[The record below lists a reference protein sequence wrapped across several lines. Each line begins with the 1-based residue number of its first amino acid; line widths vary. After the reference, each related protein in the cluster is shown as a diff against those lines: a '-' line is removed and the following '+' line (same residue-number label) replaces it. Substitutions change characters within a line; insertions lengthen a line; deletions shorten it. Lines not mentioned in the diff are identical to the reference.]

1 MKKENNNRTATRN
14 QTTMYLCISK
24 ANQDFF
30 EFFRTEFNK
39 LDISF
44 PKFGNAFAM
53 FLLDA
58 DESIDS
64 SVTYDTEADTVFDW
78 CSYAKKIYYG
88 TVKSID
94 YGTVC
99 ALKEFFAKYRK

>member
-1 MKKENNNRTATRN
+1 MGKGDKKASRNNV
-14 QTTMYLCISK
+14 TMYSCIRK
-24 ANQDFF
+24 TNQECC

-39 LDISF
+39 LGISF
-44 PKFGNAFAM
+44 PIFANAFAM

-58 DESIDS
+58 DNRIDPNA
-64 SVTYDTEADTVFDW
+64 TYDTEVDTVFDW

-88 TVKSID
+88 TVKTID

-99 ALKEFFAKYRK
+99 ALKEFFAKYNK